1 MITDILLSVK
11 AAGIVRKLPL
21 GIFESLGID
30 TEYLLLAML
39 VMLAILFVLSIVMI
53 AKYNQL
59 ATKYRKFMKGAN
71 GKSLEDRILT
81 RFREIDSNKAQIT
94 DAVSRIKI
102 LEDARDTSFKK
113 IAVKR
118 YDAFAEMGGKL
129 SYSLCLLN
137 DDNDGFIMTS
147 MHNRDGCYTYVK
159 EVIKGN
165 TFVILSD
172 EEKEVLDEAVSMRD
186 ALNAR

>member
-1 MITDILLSVK
+1 MFNLFSFGAVR
-11 AAGIVRKLPL
+11 AALVRVLPFAL
-21 GIFESLGID
+21 FEQLGID
-30 TEYLLLAML
+30 TEYLILATLIML
-39 VMLAILFVLSIVMI
+39 GILTMLCIVMI

-59 ATKYRKFMKGAN
+59 AAKYRKFMKGAN
-71 GKSLEDRILT
+71 GKSLEERILT
-81 RFREIDSNKAQIT
+81 RFREVDSNKAQIT

-159 EVIKGN
+159 EIMNAKSISPL
-165 TFVILSD
+165 TKED
-172 EEKEVLDEAVSMRD
+172 EE
-186 ALNAR
+186 ALKIALQIQL

>member
-1 MITDILLSVK
+1 MFNLFSFGAVR
-11 AAGIVRKLPL
+11 AALVRVLPFAL
-21 GIFESLGID
+21 FEQLGID
-30 TEYLLLAML
+30 TEYLILATLIML
-39 VMLAILFVLSIVMI
+39 GILTMLCIVMI

-59 ATKYRKFMKGAN
+59 AAKYRKFMKGAN
-71 GKSLEDRILT
+71 GKSLEERILT
-81 RFREIDSNKAQIT
+81 RFREVDSNKAQIT

-172 EEKEVLDEAVSMRD
+172 EEKEVLEEAIMMREG
-186 ALNAR
+186 LNTR

>member
-1 MITDILLSVK
+1 MFDK
-11 AAGIVRKLPL
+11 L
-21 GIFESLGID
+21 GIETD
-30 TEYLLLAML
+30 YLIAALL
-39 VMLAILFVLSIVMI
+39 VMMVFVITLCIVMI
-53 AKYNQL
+53 ARYNQL
-59 ATKYRKFMKGAN
+59 ASKYRKFMKGAN
-71 GKSLEDRILT
+71 GKSLEERILS
-81 RFREIDSNKAQIT
+81 RFREIDSNKSQIT

-172 EEKEVLDEAVSMRD
+172 EEKEVLDDAISMKET
-186 ALNAR
+186 LNTR

>member
-1 MITDILLSVK
+1 MFDRLIIGVLHTGAAKLL
-11 AAGIVRKLPL
+11 PF
-21 GIFESLGID
+21 GIFERLGID
-30 TEYLLLAML
+30 TEYLMLAML
-39 VMLAILFVLSIVMI
+39 ILLAIFITVCIVMI

-59 ATKYRKFMKGAN
+59 NSKYRKFMKGAN
-71 GKSLEDRILT
+71 GKSLEERILT
-81 RFREIDSNKAQIT
+81 RFREIDSNKAQIS

-172 EEKEVLDEAVSMRD
+172 EEKEVLDEANSMRD
-186 ALNAR
+186 ALTTR